1 MRLDDKAYAEL
12 LEVRVREPC
21 RIALALTGRRRRP
34 TLAPDGMLFI
44 VAADHTARGMLG
56 AGGDALAMVDRR
68 RMLERLALALE
79 HPRVDGVLASAD
91 IIEDLVVLGLLDD
104 KVAVGTMN
112 RGGLSGAR
120 WELDDRMTAYD
131 VQHLAAAHL
140 DGGKML
146 LRLDDDDPATA
157 TTLETCARAV
167 TELADHGLMAMVE
180 PLPYT
185 RDTQG
190 RAVWDH
196 DPVKLLRAV
205 VVSSGLAG
213 TSAHTWLKIPASA
226 DIGRVASATTLPLLL
241 LGGPIGADPA
251 ATFAAWE
258 RGLQEPAV
266 RGLVAGRAL
275 LYPPDGDV
283 VAAIDGAGALV
294 QRAAEARR

>member
-12 LEVRVREPC
+12 LEVRVREPS

-68 RMLERLALALE
+68 RILERLALALE
-79 HPRVDGVLASAD
+79 HARVDGVLASAD
-91 IIEDLVVLGLLDD
+91 ILEDLVVLGLLDD

-146 LRLDDDDPATA
+146 LRLDDDDPATV
-157 TTLETCARAV
+157 TTLETCARTV

-185 RDTQG
+185 RDTQC
-190 RAVWDH
+190 RAVLDH
-196 DPVKLLRAV
+196 DPIKLLRVV

-213 TSAHTWLKIPASA
+213 TSAHTWLKILASA

-241 LGGPIGADPA
+241 LGGPIGADPP

-283 VAAIDGAGALV
+283 VAAIDATGALV